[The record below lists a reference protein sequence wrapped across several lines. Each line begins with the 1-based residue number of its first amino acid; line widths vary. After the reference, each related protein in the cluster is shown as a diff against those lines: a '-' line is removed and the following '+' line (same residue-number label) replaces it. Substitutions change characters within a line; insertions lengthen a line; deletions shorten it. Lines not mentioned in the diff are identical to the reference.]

1 MDTDQ
6 PSKAIYDCFVLSGGG
21 SKGAYGA
28 GAAKAVEEY
37 RKLRGLTNPVCYIGA
52 SAGALNAYILA
63 AGDAD
68 ALIGFWL
75 TTTNKAILGVPNGN
89 SKIHAAW
96 RYFQQCFSSSPRSL
110 YSNKAITRL
119 IRENATLPS
128 LHSAL
133 IVAATD
139 YTRGRLRAFY
149 ASDL

>member
-68 ALIGFWL
+68 ALIDFWL

-89 SKIHAAW
+89 SKIHAAL
-96 RYFQQCFSSSPRSL
+96 RYFQQCFSYSPRSL
-110 YSNKAITRL
+110 YSNKAINKLLKERA
-119 IRENATLPS
+119 IS
-128 LHSAL
+128 LCVHGAL
-133 IVAATD
+133 
-139 YTRGRLRAFY
+139 
-149 ASDL
+149 S